1 MCINSVK
8 AYAAK
13 QAGSDANLHVAQSLN
28 GSSVVFSHFFFLM
41 TSLLETHNITQAV
54 VSVGSE
60 MLQLNNSIFCFFFK
74 CSGVKM

>member
-13 QAGSDANLHVAQSLN
+13 QAGLDANLHVAQSLN
-28 GSSVVFSHFFFLM
+28 GSSAVFSHFFLM
-41 TSLLETHNITQAV
+41 TSLLETHTITQAV

-60 MLQLNNSIFCFFFK
+60 MLQLNNSIFFLF
-74 CSGVKM
+74 